1 MGELCQGSV
10 GLNRW
15 ASHSL
20 PPPFAC
26 TLTHTTIQRT
36 ACWMALCQMPRSTS
50 TKIGWK
56 TTAVQV
62 SYVWTHGC
70 QPATQCAALETLST
84 PGSPSNH
91 SIKRK
96 RSFTESAQD
105 RKLQK
110 LSSSLANDIARSLSV
125 SMDDVDMTT
134 PHQPFVAYNKPL
146 NEENP
151 MPALRRISLS
161 GTLSPPSASSMEQW
175 LKLQAQNHNI
185 PFSEYNALFH
195 DKQKLL
201 RNQLELLQRPDQSFD
216 SLRDHLSKVLRLA
229 DELSGDHTKPFIV
242 RCDQDAVCQLQC
254 VYSNMLTT

>member
-1 MGELCQGSV
+1 MDAET
-10 GLNRW
+10 R
-15 ASHSL
+15 
-20 PPPFAC
+20 
-26 TLTHTTIQRT
+26 
-36 ACWMALCQMPRSTS
+36 
-50 TKIGWK
+50 
-56 TTAVQV
+56 
-62 SYVWTHGC
+62 
-70 QPATQCAALETLST
+70 PATQCAALETLST
-84 PGSPSNH
+84 PGSPSNQ

-125 SMDDVDMTT
+125 SMDDVDMTASAQ
-134 PHQPFVAYNKPL
+134 PHPFVAYNKPL

-161 GTLSPPSASSMEQW
+161 GTLHPPSASSMEQW
-175 LKLQAQNHNI
+175 LKLQAQQHNI
-185 PFSEYNALFH
+185 PLSEYSTVFQ

-201 RNQLELLQRPDQSFD
+201 RKELELLQRPDQSFD

-242 RCDQDAVCQLQC
+242 RCVQHA
-254 VYSNMLTT
+254 M